1 MNNYNDFNNQNFQ
14 INRQE
19 LEMRMKEIEERKNFI
34 ERKQSSDNRY
44 FSILFVFVVLF
55 FAFLT
60 IKSLYIKQTYE
71 VTNATI
77 IEISDIRTE
86 RKMFAK
92 SNRNNKNVYMDI
104 TLQTINDETIFL
116 DDEKIDFGK
125 KNISKGKNMEL
136 YYKGNDYELYFRHL
150 S

>member
-1 MNNYNDFNNQNFQ
+1 MYR
-14 INRQE
+14 IWY
-19 LEMRMKEIEERKNFI
+19 ERCW
-34 ERKQSSDNRY
+34 
-44 FSILFVFVVLF
+44 
-55 FAFLT
+55 
-60 IKSLYIKQTYE
+60 

-116 DDEKIDFGK
+116 DDEKIDFGLFIPKDGIFSLNTKIPIK
-125 KNISKGKNMEL
+125 K
-136 YYKGNDYELYFRHL
+136 
-150 S
+150 